1 MPRDILAQTELLP
14 FLPPV
19 QRTVKIIPSEEIYV
33 QTLFVEEWAARTI
46 NQTLFTPKGN
56 RVLDIRLV
64 QPEQLSDV
72 VLTIR
77 AKICLEAP
85 RRNESEDK
93 SGNQG

>member
-1 MPRDILAQTELLP
+1 MPRDILTQAELLP
-14 FLPPV
+14 FLAPV
-19 QRTVKIIPSEEIYV
+19 QRTIKIIPGEEIHV
-33 QTLFVEEWAARTI
+33 QTLFVEEWAAHTV
-46 NQTLFTPKGN
+46 NQTLITLKGN

>member
-1 MPRDILAQTELLP
+1 MPRAILAQTELLP
-14 FLPPV
+14 FLTPV
-19 QRTVKIIPSEEIYV
+19 QLTVKIIPGEEIHV
-33 QTLFVEEWAARTI
+33 QTLFVEEEWAARTI

-77 AKICLEAP
+77 TKICLEAP

-93 SGNQG
+93 SGN

>member
-1 MPRDILAQTELLP
+1 MEKAPVQRTRAFSIGVKMPRDILAQTEFLP

-19 QRTVKIIPSEEIYV
+19 QRTVKIIPSEEIHV

-64 QPEQLSDV
+64 QPEGR
-72 VLTIR
+72 IR
-77 AKICLEAP
+77 PA
-85 RRNESEDK
+85 
-93 SGNQG
+93 

>member
-14 FLPPV
+14 FLAPV
-19 QRTVKIIPSEEIYV
+19 QRTVKIIPSEEIHV

-64 QPEQLSDV
+64 QRTETATGS
-72 VLTIR
+72 
-77 AKICLEAP
+77 EADGKNP
-85 RRNESEDK
+85 AVRYQRERTYK
-93 SGNQG
+93 T